1 MNMDSHK
8 YLVCCGI
15 LKLLKGTGKNYQVFF
30 PWEER
35 NILKM
40 HLLAIGIDPQTLHL
54 IPENRDEMIVIK
66 L

>member
-35 NILKM
+35 GHPKNASFGKTR
-40 HLLAIGIDPQTLHL
+40 DRPKNLHF
-54 IPENRDEMIVIK
+54 IPTK
-66 L
+66 T